1 MSHNSTT
8 THCCCYFD
16 FVDYKEDVIEVQL
29 QFNGFNKNK
38 MAKLFFYSDEN
49 PLQLKTAIP

>member
-49 PLQLKTAIP
+49 PLQLKIAIP